1 MKKQTI
7 QVSKNLSL
15 DKETIAKLNDEQLG
29 DVAGGSVNSASCNT
43 KAGIE
48 EDDLA
53 GNSCGAC
60 SCNAAPATPA
70 AQ

>member
-29 DVAGGSVNSASCNT
+29 DVAGGSVNSASCN
-43 KAGIE
+43 KGLE
-48 EDDLA
+48 DDDLA

-60 SCNAAPATPA
+60 SCNAAPAKPA
-70 AQ
+70 AE

>member
-1 MKKQTI
+1 MKKKTI
-7 QVSKNLSL
+7 KVSKNLSL

-43 KAGIE
+43 KQSLE
-48 EDDLA
+48 EEDLA

-60 SCNAAPATPA
+60 SCNAQPATT
-70 AQ
+70 